1 MDSILYKY
9 KEDEWSNKCY
19 EEKNVDGG
27 SAYEDITIQCMHT
40 VPAAKLTICVAD
52 SDKNNPLTETDI
64 AQAKRYDYL
73 VVNEDFKR
81 AHTELLS
88 IVQSARLRQ
97 ERQSKR
103 AAVAKLLG

>member
-1 MDSILYKY
+1 MAELESRLRGRGQDSQDAISTRLA
-9 KEDEWSNKCY
+9 E
-19 EEKNVDGG
+19 
-27 SAYEDITIQCMHT
+27 A
-40 VPAAKLTICVAD
+40 
-52 SDKNNPLTETDI
+52 ETDI